1 MKQVYFT
8 HPDRKGPLLEGIL
21 HLPRGEGPFPG
32 VVVCH
37 PHPEY
42 GGSMDV
48 PLIASLAQGLANA
61 GFAALRFNFR
71 GVGASQGS
79 FDQGVGEVED
89 VEAAAAFLRAQA
101 SVKNQP
107 LALAGYSFGA
117 WVGLEAA
124 CRLPAITAVAA
135 VALPMWRMP
144 EGWLDGCILPKFF
157 IAGDRDTVCPVQ
169 QLKEWARTLQGP
181 VDIAILARTDHYL
194 AGREPQ
200 VVSEVVRFLRACFNG
215 KSAATTAEETP

>member
-8 HPDRKGPLLEGIL
+8 HPDKKGPMLEGIL
-21 HLPRGEGPFPG
+21 HLPKGEGSFPG

-48 PLIASLAQGLANA
+48 PLIATLAQGLAEA

-71 GVGASQGS
+71 GVGASQGA
-79 FDQGVGEVED
+79 FDGVGEVED
-89 VEAAAAFLRAQA
+89 VEAALAFLA
-101 SVKNQP
+101 VQP
-107 LALAGYSFGA
+107 PVQGKGLAVVGYSFGA

-124 CRLPAITAVAA
+124 CRVPTVAAAAA

-144 EGWLDGCILPKFF
+144 EGWLSGCALPKLFV
-157 IAGDRDTVCPVQ
+157 AGDRDTVCPAR
-169 QLKEWARTLQGP
+169 QLQEWARTLPGP
-181 VDIAILARTDHYL
+181 KEVAILTRADHCL

-200 VVSEVVRFLRACFNG
+200 VVSEVVRFLRSCFSRG
-215 KSAATTAEETP
+215 TAATTAEETP

>member
-1 MKQVYFT
+1 MKQVNFT
-8 HPDRKGPLLEGIL
+8 HPDKKGPILEGIL
-21 HLPRGEGPFPG
+21 HLPDSEGPFPG

-48 PLIASLAQGLANA
+48 PLIAALAQGLANA
-61 GFAALRFNFR
+61 GFAVLRFNFR

-89 VEAAAAFLRAQA
+89 VEAAAVFLHAQT
-101 SVKNQP
+101 SVKDKP
-107 LALAGYSFGA
+107 LALVGYSFGA

-124 CRLPAITAVAA
+124 CRLPAIAAVAA

-144 EGWLDGCILPKFF
+144 EGWLDGCAVPKLFV
-157 IAGDRDTVCPVQ
+157 AGDRDTVCPTG
-169 QLKEWARTLQGP
+169 QLQEWVRTLQGP
-181 VDIAILARTDHYL
+181 VEIAILTRADHYL

-200 VVSEVVRFLRACFNG
+200 VVSEVVRFLRACFRET
-215 KSAATTAEETP
+215 AATTAEMTP